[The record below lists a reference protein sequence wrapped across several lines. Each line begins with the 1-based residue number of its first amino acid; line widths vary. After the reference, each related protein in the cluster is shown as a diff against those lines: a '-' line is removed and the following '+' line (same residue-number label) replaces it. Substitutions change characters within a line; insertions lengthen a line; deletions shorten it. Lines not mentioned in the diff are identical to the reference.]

1 MKILITTDWY
11 EPVVNGVVTSVL
23 NLVKE
28 LKNLGHQVLILT
40 LSGDVHSKYY
50 DGVYYLGSI
59 NAGKIYPNARATMY
73 VGREYIQEI
82 IKERETLCY

>member
-28 LKNLGHQVLILT
+28 LRAKGHQVRILT
-40 LSGDVHSKYY
+40 LSGDAHSHYQDQVPLFADVPYTTAYVNK
-50 DGVYYLGSI
+50 GQNLG
-59 NAGKIYPNARATMY
+59 
-73 VGREYIQEI
+73 
-82 IKERETLCY
+82 